1 MQSRASLHCLQWLPP
16 LQDLA
21 RAQVQFADA
30 VFIMADKS
38 PQDARQQDLQNSMAC
53 LAVGQY
59 CLQLQRSQARHG
71 PNPLS
76 EQLAQLV
83 RDVEAKLRPVSDGVA
98 GPTPWVLSSDVPACM
113 LYCVWCVE

>member
-1 MQSRASLHCLQWLPP
+1 MMLGVLLVP

-53 LAVGQY
+53 LAVGHY
-59 CLQLQRSQARHG
+59 CLQLQRTQARHG
-71 PNPLS
+71 PRPLS

-83 RDVEAKLRPVSDGVA
+83 RDMEARLRPVSGCMN
-98 GPTPWVLSSDVPACM
+98 VLHQLLPFHS
-113 LYCVWCVE
+113 W

>member
-1 MQSRASLHCLQWLPP
+1 MTPQTAVTTAICTLLPP
-16 LQDLA
+16 PQDLA

-71 PNPLS
+71 PKPLT

-83 RDVEAKLRPVSDGVA
+83 RDVEAKLRPVSDGSVM
-98 GPTPWVLSSDVPACM
+98 P
-113 LYCVWCVE
+113 